1 LKDRH
6 QACEIALLILGLELP
21 LPSRYPALVI
31 SFDPAQGSSPMTNPQ
46 RIPLALKLA
55 FTAFMAWL
63 VPVYL
68 KNYGWT
74 NFLYFCDVAMIL
86 TLAAIW
92 LESPLLASIPLV
104 GIFLPQVLWVA
115 DFFFEMF
122 GGHLTGLTGY
132 MFDPQ
137 RDFFLRFLSFFHFW
151 LPFLL
156 LYLVWRLGYDR
167 RAVVVWT
174 VLAWGL
180 MTVCY
185 FFMPGPGPSDDPNVP
200 RNINYVQGFSETEP
214 QTLFANPHVYFAL
227 VMVLLPALVVLP
239 THVACVYLLEKKPE
253 PAPAVAPGA

>member
-1 LKDRH
+1 MK
-6 QACEIALLILGLELP
+6 
-21 LPSRYPALVI
+21 
-31 SFDPAQGSSPMTNPQ
+31 NPP

-55 FTAFMAWL
+55 FTAFMAVL

-74 NFLYFCDVAMIL
+74 NFLYFCDVAMVL

-92 LESPLLASIPLV
+92 LESPLLASISLV
-104 GIFLPQVLWVA
+104 GIFIPQLLWVV

-156 LYLVWRLGYDR
+156 LYLVWQLGYDR
-167 RAVVVWT
+167 RALVVWT
-174 VLAWGL
+174 VLAWVL

-185 FFMPGPGPSDDPNVP
+185 FLMPPPGTSDDPNLP
-200 RNINYVQGFSETEP
+200 RNINYVHGFSETKS
-214 QTLFANPHVYFAL
+214 QTMVADPNLYFAM
-227 VMVLLPALVVLP
+227 VMVLLPLLVVLP
-239 THVACVYLLEKKPE
+239 THLACAYWLVRKPE
-253 PAPAVAPGA
+253 RAPDVAPGA

>member
-1 LKDRH
+1 MK
-6 QACEIALLILGLELP
+6 
-21 LPSRYPALVI
+21 
-31 SFDPAQGSSPMTNPQ
+31 NPP

-55 FTAFMAWL
+55 FTAFMAVL

-68 KNYGWT
+68 RNYGWT
-74 NFLYFCDVAMIL
+74 NFLYFCDVAMLL

-104 GIFLPQVLWVA
+104 GIFIPQLLWVV

-156 LYLVWRLGYDR
+156 LYLVWRVGYDR
-167 RAVVVWT
+167 RALVVWT

-185 FFMPGPGPSDDPNVP
+185 FLMPPPAASDDPNLP
-200 RNINYVQGFSETEP
+200 RNINYVHGFSETKS
-214 QTLFANPHVYFAL
+214 QTMVADPNVYFAM
-227 VMVLLPALVVLP
+227 VMVLVPLLVVLP
-239 THVACVYLLEKKPE
+239 THLACAYWLARKPLQ
-253 PAPAVAPGA
+253 APDVAPGA